1 MISYASE
8 NADTQRARH
17 EIDIIDTDSENGT
30 KRHESDSTPA
40 RNLQQNINDHQLY
53 QTLLEIDPENIEYM
67 YNRCKMC
74 RVKHSQLKYLT
85 PLHIN
90 MLIPSSEIGIMA
102 EFSFKLDSWKTT
114 TKIMETGQ
122 PLLDAEGNALQ
133 KFTQR
138 TAVIGNAHSLLNII
152 SISRSLYLRAINNQ
166 EPGQPPKT
174 LNPRECTLLMDLIK
188 NHFINN
194 ANGRMTHED
203 MERLSEEIVY
213 YFPGEDKFTYY
224 KKEMRIMKD
233 NSTRLRPTGKL
244 PNKWNNRRERD
255 QVQKRDQMIY
265 EANFT
270 TPVTIIA
277 IENESEQE
285 EIKAVLADC
294 LKMRL
299 ELVLDN
305 WKKSSELRLKFLQ
318 ANRNN
323 LEKVFQD
330 WPMYT
335 HGEGYVLISEDFGDM
350 YPTVIDEIHNTW
362 GVFFKNLKNIYKEEL
377 PDEYHQEFVE
387 KLDNK
392 ELSEGISKLMNLM
405 KLLFIFL

>member
-8 NADTQRARH
+8 NADT
-17 EIDIIDTDSENGT
+17 ESENYT
-30 KRHESDSTPA
+30 KRLEDDSISA
-40 RNLQQNINDHQLY
+40 RNINEHQLY

-102 EFSFKLDSWKTT
+102 EFSFKLDSWKNS
-114 TKIMETGQ
+114 TKVMETAQ
-122 PLLDAEGNALQ
+122 QISDAEANVLHNFNQKNTVGNP
-133 KFTQR
+133 
-138 TAVIGNAHSLLNII
+138 HSLLNII
-152 SISRSLYLRAINNQ
+152 SVNRTLYVRAINSP

-174 LNPRECTLLMDLIK
+174 LNPRECTLVMDLIK

-194 ANGRMTHED
+194 ANCRMTHDD
-203 MERLSEEIVY
+203 MERLSEEIVQH
-213 YFPGEDKFTYY
+213 FPGEDKFTYF

-233 NSTRLRPTGKL
+233 NSTRFRPTGKL
-244 PNKWNNRRERD
+244 PNKWNNRKERD
-255 QVQKRDQMIY
+255 QNQKRDQIMY

-270 TPVTIIA
+270 APVTITV
-277 IENESEQE
+277 IENEKEQE
-285 EIKAVLADC
+285 EIKTVLADC
-294 LKMRL
+294 LKTRV
-299 ELVLDN
+299 ELILDN

-323 LEKVFQD
+323 VEKVFHE
-330 WPMYT
+330 WPMYS
-335 HGEGYVLISEDFGDM
+335 HCEGYVLISEDFGDL
-350 YPTVIDEIHNTW
+350 YPTVIDEIHHTW
-362 GVFFKNLKNIYKEEL
+362 SIFFKNLRNIYKEEL
-377 PDEYHQEFVE
+377 PDEYHLELVE

-392 ELSEGISKLMNLM
+392 ELSES
-405 KLLFIFL
+405 IFRSCL